1 MRQAVDMKQI
11 DWVRKTEK
19 SSPLDM
25 IRVSV
30 PSSAGISEEL
40 LREILRE
47 FKEEI
52 LQQVCDEIDRI
63 DARLS
68 EIVESS

>member
-11 DWVRKTEK
+11 DWVRKTEN